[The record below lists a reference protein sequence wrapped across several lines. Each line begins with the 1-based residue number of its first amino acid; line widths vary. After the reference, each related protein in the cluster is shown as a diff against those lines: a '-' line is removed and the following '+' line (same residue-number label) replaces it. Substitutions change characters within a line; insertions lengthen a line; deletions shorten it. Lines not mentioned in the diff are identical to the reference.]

1 MFKYGQSYVKGL
13 MDVQSSGV
21 KGVMASA
28 KSFFGDGA
36 TRFGANEGSSS
47 VINWKNYLNHNS
59 PGYKGSIASSLGS
72 VVISHSA
79 TNLIPSVY

>member
-36 TRFGANEGSSS
+36 TRFGAN
-47 VINWKNYLNHNS
+47 
-59 PGYKGSIASSLGS
+59 
-72 VVISHSA
+72 
-79 TNLIPSVY
+79 